1 MRLLPLIGLLTLW
14 YAAGCHLLRA
24 PTPRPPVVGV
34 HTHVL
39 RIGGLTRSYLFYEPA
54 QHAPNAPLVMLLH
67 GSRQTPEDL
76 RRATGYA
83 FERLADQHGFIAV
96 YPQGYK
102 RRWNDC
108 RAGGRY
114 AARRLD
120 VDDVGFLA
128 AIVKQLRVDAG
139 VDSTRVFLAG
149 YSGGG
154 QLAFRVALEHPE
166 RVAGVAAF
174 SANLPTDDNLACK
187 PVGSAVP
194 VMLIN
199 GTRDRINPYAGG
211 KVTVFGFASR
221 GTVRSSPDSAA
232 YFAARA
238 GPATPART
246 KLGESAQSWVEQ
258 WRWVSPGAPEVL
270 LLAVHGGGHVV
281 PGPRAAFPRILGP
294 VCDVL
299 DGPREVWRF
308 FARQLSTAERA
319 SGLGAVR

>member
-1 MRLLPLIGLLTLW
+1 M
-14 YAAGCHLLRA
+14 
-24 PTPRPPVVGV
+24 GV
-34 HTHVL
+34 HTRVL
-39 RIGGLTRSYLFYEPA
+39 RIGGLTRSYSLYEPV
-54 QHAPNAPLVMLLH
+54 QRAPDAPLVMLLH
-67 GSRQTPEDL
+67 GSRQTAEDL

-114 AARRLD
+114 AARRLA

-139 VDSTRVFLAG
+139 VDPTRVFMAG
-149 YSGGG
+149 YSSGG

-166 RVAGVAAF
+166 RVAAVAAF
-174 SANLPTDDNLACK
+174 SANLPTDDNLACT
-187 PVGSAVP
+187 PVGAAVP

-199 GTRDRINPYAGG
+199 GTRDRINPYGGG
-211 KVTVFGFASR
+211 KVSVFGFASR
-221 GTVRSSPDSAA
+221 GTVRSAPDSAA
-232 YFAARA
+232 YFAALA
-238 GPATPART
+238 GSSEPERR
-246 KLGESAQSWVEQ
+246 KLGTSTQSWVEQ
-258 WRWVSPGAPEVL
+258 WRWVSPGAPEVV

-294 VCDVL
+294 VCNVL
-299 DGPREVWRF
+299 DGPSEVWSF
-308 FARQLSTAERA
+308 FARQPSTAERTSR
-319 SGLGAVR
+319 SGAAAAPKSTAPAP